1 MAWDRIEMCKRAAD
15 ELKDGFYINLGIGMP
30 TLVANYVSNEKKITL
45 QSENGMLGMGP
56 FPKKGDEDADLIN
69 AGKQTISELPESSY
83 FSSADSFAMIRGG
96 HIDLSILGA
105 ILPMISNFNFAMEYG
120 SSFDIN
126 QFIQLANAN
135 PAAESISRDLLIGA
149 SAVFIWIVNESRKL
163 NMKNMWIVYV
173 GTFLIAFAFSAPFF
187 LFLRERR
194 IIEMNLG

>member
-1 MAWDRIEMCKRAAD
+1 MNSFFL
-15 ELKDGFYINLGIGMP
+15 LKDNKYI
-30 TLVANYVSNEKKITL
+30 
-45 QSENGMLGMGP
+45 
-56 FPKKGDEDADLIN
+56 
-69 AGKQTISELPESSY
+69 ISYLY
-83 FSSADSFAMIRGG
+83 LFI
-96 HIDLSILGA
+96 SILGA
-105 ILPMISNFNFAMEYG
+105 IFPMISNFNFVMEYG

-163 NMKNMWIVYV
+163 NMKNMWVVYV

-194 IIEMNLG
+194 IIEMNLR

>member
-1 MAWDRIEMCKRAAD
+1 MNLFRL
-15 ELKDGFYINLGIGMP
+15 LKDNKY
-30 TLVANYVSNEKKITL
+30 TL
-45 QSENGMLGMGP
+45 
-56 FPKKGDEDADLIN
+56 
-69 AGKQTISELPESSY
+69 SY
-83 FSSADSFAMIRGG
+83 LYLF
-96 HIDLSILGA
+96 LSILGA

-194 IIEMNLG
+194 LIEMKLG

>member
-1 MAWDRIEMCKRAAD
+1 MNLLNL
-15 ELKDGFYINLGIGMP
+15 LKDNKNIL
-30 TLVANYVSNEKKITL
+30 
-45 QSENGMLGMGP
+45 
-56 FPKKGDEDADLIN
+56 
-69 AGKQTISELPESSY
+69 SY
-83 FSSADSFAMIRGG
+83 LYLF
-96 HIDLSILGA
+96 LSILGA

-149 SAVFIWIVNESRKL
+149 SAVFIWIVNESKKL
-163 NMKNMWIVYV
+163 EMKNMWIVYA

-194 IIEMNLG
+194 IIEINLK

>member
-1 MAWDRIEMCKRAAD
+1 MNSFKL
-15 ELKDGFYINLGIGMP
+15 LKDNKY
-30 TLVANYVSNEKKITL
+30 TL
-45 QSENGMLGMGP
+45 
-56 FPKKGDEDADLIN
+56 
-69 AGKQTISELPESSY
+69 SY
-83 FSSADSFAMIRGG
+83 LYLF
-96 HIDLSILGA
+96 LSICGA

-120 SSFDIN
+120 TSFDIN

-135 PAAESISRDLLIGA
+135 PAAESISRDLLIAA
-149 SAVFIWIVNESRKL
+149 SAVFIWIVNESKKL

>member
-1 MAWDRIEMCKRAAD
+1 MNLLNL
-15 ELKDGFYINLGIGMP
+15 LKDNKNIL
-30 TLVANYVSNEKKITL
+30 
-45 QSENGMLGMGP
+45 
-56 FPKKGDEDADLIN
+56 
-69 AGKQTISELPESSY
+69 SY
-83 FSSADSFAMIRGG
+83 LYLF
-96 HIDLSILGA
+96 LSILGA

-163 NMKNMWIVYV
+163 NMKNMWIVYL

>member
-1 MAWDRIEMCKRAAD
+1 MNSFSL
-15 ELKDGFYINLGIGMP
+15 LKDNKYIL
-30 TLVANYVSNEKKITL
+30 
-45 QSENGMLGMGP
+45 
-56 FPKKGDEDADLIN
+56 
-69 AGKQTISELPESSY
+69 SY
-83 FSSADSFAMIRGG
+83 LYLL
-96 HIDLSILGA
+96 LSILGA

-163 NMKNMWIVYV
+163 NIKNMWIVYA
-173 GTFLIAFAFSAPFF
+173 GTFLIAFAFAAPFF

-194 IIEMNLG
+194 IIEINLD

>member
-1 MAWDRIEMCKRAAD
+1 MNSFFL
-15 ELKDGFYINLGIGMP
+15 LKDNKYI
-30 TLVANYVSNEKKITL
+30 
-45 QSENGMLGMGP
+45 
-56 FPKKGDEDADLIN
+56 
-69 AGKQTISELPESSY
+69 ISYLY
-83 FSSADSFAMIRGG
+83 LF
-96 HIDLSILGA
+96 LSILGA
-105 ILPMISNFNFAMEYG
+105 IFPMISNFNFVMEYG

-149 SAVFIWIVNESRKL
+149 SAIFIWIVNESRKL

-194 IIEMNLG
+194 ILEMNLR

>member
-1 MAWDRIEMCKRAAD
+1 MNSFTL
-15 ELKDGFYINLGIGMP
+15 LKDNKYIL
-30 TLVANYVSNEKKITL
+30 
-45 QSENGMLGMGP
+45 
-56 FPKKGDEDADLIN
+56 
-69 AGKQTISELPESSY
+69 SY
-83 FSSADSFAMIRGG
+83 LYLF
-96 HIDLSILGA
+96 LSILGA
-105 ILPMISNFNFAMEYG
+105 ILPMISNVNFAIEYG

-149 SAVFIWIVNESRKL
+149 SAIFIWIVNESRKL

>member
-1 MAWDRIEMCKRAAD
+1 MNSFNL
-15 ELKDGFYINLGIGMP
+15 LKDNKYIL
-30 TLVANYVSNEKKITL
+30 
-45 QSENGMLGMGP
+45 
-56 FPKKGDEDADLIN
+56 
-69 AGKQTISELPESSY
+69 SY
-83 FSSADSFAMIRGG
+83 LYLF
-96 HIDLSILGA
+96 LSILGA

-149 SAVFIWIVNESRKL
+149 SAVFIWIVNESKKL